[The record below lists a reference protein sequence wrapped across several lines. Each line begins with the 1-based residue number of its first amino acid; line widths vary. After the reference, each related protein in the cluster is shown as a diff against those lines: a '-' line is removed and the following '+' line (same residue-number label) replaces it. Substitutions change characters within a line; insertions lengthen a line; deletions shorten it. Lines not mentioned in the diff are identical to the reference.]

1 MNTANLIPKQLEAF
15 KLEISHLKGAPATA
29 ENKAEGTAIIHHHAT
44 RLQLLDL
51 SLDLKGARAILAT
64 AYCQI

>member
-1 MNTANLIPKQLEAF
+1 MTTAALIPKQLEAF

-51 SLDLKGARAILAT
+51 SLNLQAARDLLAT
-64 AYCQI
+64 AYRQI